1 VGAKAPEFALLDA
14 NGREV
19 TLSSYAG
26 RTIVVVFYPLDWSPG
41 CSKQLDLYQQEWSEF
56 EKRDVEIVGISVDS
70 LYSHGAWAAARGLS
84 MPLLADFN
92 PKGEVAR
99 RYNVWRDA
107 DGFPSARSTSSM
119 ERASS
124 ATPTSRRSSSM
135 SPTSMSSSPSSTRLL
150 ERQRMRDA
158 NNGVRVS
165 STRPSSRSDRH
176 LRKPLVRHHHDDR
189 RYLDRAGIPYRFV
202 DWEAHPEVR
211 SELEWLAGGRLASP
225 TIKLGGQVLVQPSMR
240 ELEWALARAGYR

>member
-1 VGAKAPEFALLDA
+1 MDRNAGTLDPQPSRLEQLSTDFAALAPKLPDGPEKQALSLLHGMIQELWRSAGSARPAFEAPAGATLDDLKSLHEHAPAMEGDAINSPLSVGAKAPEFALLDA

-26 RTIVVVFYPLDWSPG
+26 RAIVLVFYPLDWSPG

-70 LYSHGAWAAARGLS
+70 PYSHGAWAAARGLS

-107 DGFPSARSTSSM
+107 DGFS
-119 ERASS
+119 ERALYIIDGEGVIRYAHVSPKLQHVPDIYELFAKLDEIVGTP
-124 ATPTSRRSSSM
+124 AT
-135 SPTSMSSSPSSTRLL
+135 
-150 ERQRMRDA
+150 E
-158 NNGVRVS
+158 
-165 STRPSSRSDRH
+165 
-176 LRKPLVRHHHDDR
+176 
-189 RYLDRAGIPYRFV
+189 
-202 DWEAHPEVR
+202 
-211 SELEWLAGGRLASP
+211 GR
-225 TIKLGGQVLVQPSMR
+225 
-240 ELEWALARAGYR
+240 E